1 MIILDTCPELA
12 FQYRVIDG
20 RIEVVDIA
28 QEIVGGTFRIFSQ
41 DLPDHPHVGVGT
53 ASFHPSVGIRG
64 EGSRKI
70 ILHLIEHRPV
80 LDMIRKR
87 EHPDKTFFRLM
98 DGHETIRVR
107 LRTSRFQK
115 SIGDRKGSFPSPPRT
130 LLWPFCH
137 ACSCWHDQKPCN
149 SFLSGLYPRKSHL
162 FSSWCPK
169 CLLVSSVCNRHQV
182 MSRRFINLPGLYP

>member
-1 MIILDTCPELA
+1 MIILDACPELA

-70 ILHLIEHRPV
+70 ILHLIEHRPM
-80 LDMIRKR
+80 LDMIRER

-98 DGHETIRVR
+98 DGHETIRGGYERPVFKR
-107 LRTSRFQK
+107 
-115 SIGDRKGSFPSPPRT
+115 
-130 LLWPFCH
+130 
-137 ACSCWHDQKPCN
+137 
-149 SFLSGLYPRKSHL
+149 
-162 FSSWCPK
+162 
-169 CLLVSSVCNRHQV
+169 V
-182 MSRRFINLPGLYP
+182 